1 LGSGEMSCRAT
12 SAAVGEGAREGTHE
26 EARDAAHEGAAEG
39 TTEGARDASREMCTR
54 AAAASWICSAT
65 APERSDFQPDR
76 TDELVPRPWT
86 PQAWRLPLEFW
97 RDGGLSSGGGRVD
110 G

>member
-1 LGSGEMSCRAT
+1 MSSRAT

-86 PQAWRLPLEFW
+86 PQAWRLLLEFW
-97 RDGGLSSGGGRVD
+97 RDGGRVD

>member
-1 LGSGEMSCRAT
+1 MSCRAT

-39 TTEGARDASREMCTR
+39 ATEGARDASREMPTR

-65 APERSDFQPDR
+65 APERSDFQLDR
-76 TDELVPRPWT
+76 TDELPTLVPRPRT
-86 PQAWRLPLEFW
+86 PQAWWLLLEFW
-97 RDGGLSSGGGRVD
+97 RDGGRVD